1 MNDSTKRT
9 DVAIV
14 GGGLAGLAAAAL
26 TARAGKAVLVLEKG
40 RAAGGRAATQTK
52 AGFSFNQGPH
62 ALYRGGAAMRVLKTL
77 GITPS
82 GGVPNVA
89 GSFAL
94 DGGRLHTLPG
104 GFVSLLSTSL
114 LSLAGKLE
122 LGRFFTRLPRL
133 SAADH
138 DRESVETWHAAAIHD
153 ADVRRFLRAF
163 IRLSTYAAD
172 SRRLSAG
179 VAIAQMQSALA
190 SGVLYLDGG
199 WQTLVESLAKAT
211 RDAGGDLSCG
221 ARAVAIEPESRGH
234 RVRLAD
240 GNSVLASAVIVAASP
255 EVAAEIVA
263 GGSHEGLRR
272 RAESARPVRAACL
285 DLGLSTTPHPK
296 AKFALGVDRP
306 LYFSLHSA
314 AARLAPPDGA
324 LIHVAKYLG
333 ADAAD
338 DATDAAPEL
347 EALVDRLHP
356 GWRDVAIERRFLP
369 NMIVANDLPTAEM
382 GGTAGRASVAL
393 ADLPGV
399 FFAGDW
405 VGPEGLLADASF
417 ASAAAAA
424 ERALADASGIRRAV
438 AA

>member
-26 TARAGKAVLVLEKG
+26 VARAGKDVLVLEKG
-40 RAAGGRAATQTK
+40 RAAGGRAATQRK

-77 GITPS
+77 GITPA

-89 GSFAL
+89 GSFAF

-114 LSLAGKLE
+114 LSLGGKLE

-133 SAADH
+133 RAGDH
-138 DRESVETWHAAAIHD
+138 DRESVETWLASAIHD

-163 IRLSTYAAD
+163 TRLTTYAAD

-190 SGVLYLDGG
+190 SNVLYLDGG
-199 WQTLVESLAKAT
+199 WQTLVEALAKAAH
-211 RDAGGDLSCG
+211 DAGGDLSCG
-221 ARAVAIEPESRGH
+221 ARAVATEPESRGH

-240 GNSVLASAVIVAASP
+240 GDSVLASAVIVAASP
-255 EVAAEIVA
+255 AIAAEIVA
-263 GGSHEGLRR
+263 GGSHAGLRR

-285 DLGLSTTPHPK
+285 DLGLAATPRSK

-314 AARLAPPDGA
+314 SARLAPPDGA

-347 EALVDRLHP
+347 EALVDRMHP
-356 GWRDVAIERRFLP
+356 GWRDVVVERRFLP

-399 FFAGDW
+399 YLAGDW
-405 VGPEGLLADASF
+405 VGPEGFLADASF

-424 ERALADASGIRRAV
+424 ERAIAHANGARPAV